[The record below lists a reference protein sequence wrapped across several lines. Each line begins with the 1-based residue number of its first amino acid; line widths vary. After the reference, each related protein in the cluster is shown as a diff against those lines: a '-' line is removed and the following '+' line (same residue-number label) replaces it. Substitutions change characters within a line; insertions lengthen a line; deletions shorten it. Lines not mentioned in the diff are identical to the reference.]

1 MPPSNI
7 NGDINP
13 EKAKAILEKY
23 EEERLKRIRPDG
35 LKQFIAT
42 SESTQYH
49 DFGRDIWVDDTA
61 PDPGVNSIMDGSNHE
76 ILILG
81 AGYGG
86 LLAAVRLIESGMDV
100 NNIRIVDT
108 AGGFGGTWWFNR

>member
-1 MPPSNI
+1 MPSSKT
-7 NGDINP
+7 NGGIDP
-13 EKAKAILEKY
+13 ESAKAILDKY
-23 EEERLKRIRPDG
+23 EEERLKRLRSDG

-42 SESTQYH
+42 SESAQYH
-49 DFGRDIWVDDTA
+49 DFGKDIWVDDTV
-61 PDPGVNSIMDGSNHE
+61 PDPGANSIVDGSSYE

-100 NNIRIVDT
+100 NNIRLVDT

>member
-1 MPPSNI
+1 MKTSD
-7 NGDINP
+7 GGLLQA
-13 EKAKAILEKY
+13 EKARAILDKY
-23 EEERLKRIRPDG
+23 EKERLKRIRPDG

-42 SESTQYH
+42 SESTRYH
-49 DFGRDIWVDDTA
+49 DFGRDIWVDDSI
-61 PDPGVNSIMDGSNHE
+61 PDPGANSIQEGESYE

-100 NNIRIVDT
+100 NKIRIVDT
-108 AGGFGGTWWFNR
+108 AGGWGGTWYFNR

>member
-1 MPPSNI
+1 MSSSKT
-7 NGDINP
+7 NGGIDP
-13 EKAKAILEKY
+13 ENAKAILDKY
-23 EEERLKRIRPDG
+23 EEERLKRAGLGG

-49 DFGRDIWVDDTA
+49 DFGKDIWVDDTV
-61 PDPGVNSIMDGSNHE
+61 PDPGANSIVDGSNYE

-100 NNIRIVDT
+100 NKIRLVDT

>member
-1 MPPSNI
+1 MPSNAKDGI
-7 NGDINP
+7 EL

-23 EEERLKRIRPDG
+23 EEERLKRTQAGG
-35 LKQFIAT
+35 LAQFITT
-42 SESTQYH
+42 SDSARYH
-49 DFGRDIWVDDTA
+49 DFGRDIWVDDSI
-61 PDPGVNSIMDGSNHE
+61 PDPGANSIVDGSNYE

-100 NNIRIVDT
+100 NGIRIVDT